1 MKKLIIVLS
10 LGLMP
15 WAMFGQTKWNVDAA
29 HSSVKFTVSHLVI
42 SEVEGSFK
50 KFNGSISTSNPDFS
64 GASIEFTVD
73 VKSISTDND
82 MRDNHL
88 KSPDFFDAE
97 KFPEMTFKSTS
108 FKKISGNKYELVGDL
123 TMHGVTKSVKFSVDY
138 GGTMNDG
145 MGNTKAGFK
154 ATAVIDR
161 FNYGLKWSKATET
174 GGLVVG
180 NEVTISLRLEFAK
193 AK

>member
-180 NEVTISLRLEFAK
+180 NEVTINIRLEFAK

>member
-29 HSSVKFTVSHLVI
+29 HSSVRFTVSHLVI

-108 FKKISGNKYELVGDL
+108 FKKVSGNKYELVGDL

-180 NEVTISLRLEFAK
+180 NEVTINLRLEFAK

>member
-15 WAMFGQTKWNVDAA
+15 WAMFGQTKWNVDAV

-50 KFNGSISTSNPDFS
+50 KFNGSISTANPDFS

-108 FKKISGNKYELVGDL
+108 FKKVSGNKYELVGDL

-180 NEVTISLRLEFAK
+180 NEVTINLRLEFAK